1 MNYPAYRQR
10 GYPLTSSIME
20 STVKQ
25 VNRRVKGSENF
36 WSTAGGEAVLG
47 LRAAYISDSKPME
60 DYWKHTQQTA
70 TGCRVYLAA

>member
-1 MNYPAYRQR
+1 MNDPEYRRR

-25 VNRRVKGSENF
+25 VNRRVKGCEKF

-60 DYWKHTQQTA
+60 NDWQHTQQA
-70 TGCRVYLAA
+70 AIGCRAYLAA